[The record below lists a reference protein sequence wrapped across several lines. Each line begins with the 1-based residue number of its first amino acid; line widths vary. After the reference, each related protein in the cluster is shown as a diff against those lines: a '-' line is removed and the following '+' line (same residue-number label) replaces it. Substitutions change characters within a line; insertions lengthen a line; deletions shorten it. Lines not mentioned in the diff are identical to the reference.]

1 VRRSFIA
8 FAIVVLAACGSSAKQ
23 SGDTVPTSPAPST
36 AAPTTNRPS
45 TTRPATPDLSR
56 VDIRLD
62 PFVSGLD
69 SPVAVAFRPHDTH
82 MFVAEQSGH
91 VRIVDANGRLAPD
104 PVLTVGPLSRGNEEG
119 LLGITFSPDGSK
131 LYVDYTDP
139 SNDTHVDEYTMRG
152 DAVLTSTRRRLL
164 VVEQPHTNHKGGE
177 VLTGPDGMLYIGLG
191 DGGSEGDPDH
201 IGQNLRTL
209 LAKIL
214 RINPNPSGSSPY
226 SVPADNPFVGRAG
239 AAPETWMWGLRN
251 PWRFSFDRATGDLW
265 IGDVGQDKY
274 EEIDVARRGEKGINW
289 GWSAREGFHAYRGS
303 APPDARDPLLETLHS
318 QGNCAIVGGY
328 VYRGRAI
335 PALRG
340 VYLFGDNCR
349 PNIVGV
355 LESGGKVVQQ
365 RDLGPTVPELTSFGE
380 DDSGELYALA
390 RGGTIYRIVGG

>member
-1 VRRSFIA
+1 
-8 FAIVVLAACGSSAKQ
+8 
-23 SGDTVPTSPAPST
+23 
-36 AAPTTNRPS
+36 
-45 TTRPATPDLSR
+45 
-56 VDIRLD
+56 
-62 PFVSGLD
+62 
-69 SPVAVAFRPHDTH
+69 

-91 VRIVDANGRLAPD
+91 VRVVDGNGQLAPG
-104 PVLTVGPLSRGNEEG
+104 PVLTVGPLSDGNEEG
-119 LLGITFSPDGSK
+119 LLGLAFSPDGSK

-164 VVEQPHTNHKGGE
+164 VVEQPFTNHKGGE

-191 DGGSEGDPDH
+191 DGGSEGDPNH

-214 RINPNPSGSSPY
+214 RINPNPSGSAPY
-226 SVPADNPFVGRAG
+226 SVPADNPFVGRQG

-265 IGDVGQDKY
+265 IGDVGQNAY
-274 EEIDVARRGEKGINW
+274 EEIDFAPRGEKGINW
-289 GWSAREGFHAYRGS
+289 GWSAREGFHHYRGS
-303 APPDARDPLLETLHS
+303 APPDARDPLLETRHTD
-318 QGNCAIVGGY
+318 GNCAIVGGY
-328 VYRGRAI
+328 VYRGNAI

-355 LESGGKVVQQ
+355 VASGGKVVQQ
-365 RDLGPTVPELTSFGE
+365 SDLGPAVPQLTSFGE
-380 DDSGELYALA
+380 DNSGELYALA
-390 RGGTIYRIVGG
+390 RGGTIYRIVSG